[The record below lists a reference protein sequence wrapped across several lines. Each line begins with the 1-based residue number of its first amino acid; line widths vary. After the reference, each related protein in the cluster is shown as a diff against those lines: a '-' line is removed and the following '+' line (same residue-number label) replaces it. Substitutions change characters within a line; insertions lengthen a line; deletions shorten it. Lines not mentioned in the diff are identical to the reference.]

1 LVYVSPLPI
10 QHALSYTFKFDS
22 DAIYMAL
29 TSAMFKEVKK
39 LQEWEN
45 YKNKT
50 NAKSNSPYYQKKTR
64 TPEFKFDWNGF
75 IIGYSCSWSGNK
87 NDLESKRLMWIKS
100 KKTDDGYK
108 LIPDKLFIKVYPDW
122 NNDKG
127 ISINVHIGKGTT
139 TFQVWP
145 KSGAL
150 KHDSQKTKEIFYNF
164 ISKLKIGTRD
174 IDLSRIKEYISF
186 TEKYVRI
193 NRLKTPALMASL
205 DSFFYTLSCYSDKSI
220 QIDSTIMRHYNRDK
234 FNSLF
239 RGNFSLKEFNE
250 KLGADIGNSI
260 SLKVYFPKE
269 FRQTKK
275 NELGYHPKVEVK
287 IMMNSETDTLRAL
300 RFYQCL
306 LTFFLICAE
315 IMSRDFIVQDN
326 DEYFNK
332 ENSFLYDQ
340 FVALLHKNE
349 DHLNQDS
356 IKDLMPEY
364 ASYGLVS
371 PESFSVSSML
381 SDFLDFFKRDLTSDI
396 RVSHFSYDLP
406 DFAKESEL
414 FRDLRRKQDILNDLQ
429 KMNLTKTEKYKAIK
443 SELRALNESLRKVG
457 QMFFSPVRL
466 EILQILGSSNYQ
478 DYYSLMDELSLA
490 RTTINYH
497 TNMLARFGLIEKG
510 ESTEVVQDDR
520 GNIYGF
526 NKRTFCL
533 SPEYGTYFRDMQY
546 FEVAPKI
553 VDLVK
558 NIFFLYSKH
567 YPELL
572 PFTNDELRWWEKE
585 LTPEQIIIKIE
596 YYLNKVE
603 RLRGK
608 LIEKQRDG

>member
-1 LVYVSPLPI
+1 MAI

-64 TPEFKFDWNGF
+64 TPEFKFDWQGL
-75 IIGYSCSWSGNK
+75 IIGYACSWSGNK

-127 ISINVHIGKGTT
+127 ISINVHIGKNGTT
-139 TFQVWP
+139 LQVWP

-174 IDLSRIKEYISF
+174 IDLSRIREYISF

-193 NRLKTPALMASL
+193 NRLKTPVLMASL
-205 DSFFYTLSCYSDKSI
+205 DSFFYTLSCYSDETI
-220 QIDSTIMRHYNRDK
+220 QIDSTIMGHYNRDK

-239 RGNFSLKEFNE
+239 CGNFSLKEFSE
-250 KLGADIGNSI
+250 KLGVDIGNSI

-287 IMMNSETDTLRAL
+287 IIMNSETDTLRAL

-306 LTFFLICAE
+306 LAFFLICAE
-315 IMSRDFIVQDN
+315 IMSKDFVVQD
-326 DEYFNK
+326 DQYFNK
-332 ENSFLYDQ
+332 ENSYLYDQ
-340 FVALLHKNE
+340 FVAYFHKNE
-349 DHLNQDS
+349 DHLNQDF

-371 PESFSVSSML
+371 PETFAFPPCYRVFWI
-381 SDFLDFFKRDLTSDI
+381 FLR
-396 RVSHFSYDLP
+396 
-406 DFAKESEL
+406 
-414 FRDLRRKQDILNDLQ
+414 
-429 KMNLTKTEKYKAIK
+429 
-443 SELRALNESLRKVG
+443 
-457 QMFFSPVRL
+457 
-466 EILQILGSSNYQ
+466 EILLAILGS
-478 DYYSLMDELSLA
+478 LIFPMTC
-490 RTTINYH
+490 RTLQRNL
-497 TNMLARFGLIEKG
+497 N
-510 ESTEVVQDDR
+510 
-520 GNIYGF
+520 
-526 NKRTFCL
+526 
-533 SPEYGTYFRDMQY
+533 
-546 FEVAPKI
+546 
-553 VDLVK
+553 
-558 NIFFLYSKH
+558 FL
-567 YPELL
+567 E
-572 PFTNDELRWWEKE
+572 T
-585 LTPEQIIIKIE
+585 
-596 YYLNKVE
+596 
-603 RLRGK
+603 
-608 LIEKQRDG
+608 